1 MVYRG
6 LDRLEPVQHC
16 LLVLDRDKVAGFEL
30 LSVSTNMVP
39 YTFNLTVSEN
49 KKTYHL

>member
-16 LLVLDRDKVAGFEL
+16 LLVLDRDKVAGLEL
-30 LSVSTNMVP
+30 LFISTNMIP
-39 YTFNLTVSEN
+39 HTFYLTVSEN
-49 KKTYHL
+49 KKIHHL